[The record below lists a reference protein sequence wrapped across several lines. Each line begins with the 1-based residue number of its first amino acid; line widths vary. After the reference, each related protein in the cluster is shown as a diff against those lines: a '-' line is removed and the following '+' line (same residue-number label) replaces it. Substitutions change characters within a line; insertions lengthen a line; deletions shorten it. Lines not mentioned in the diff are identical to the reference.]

1 MNNDKIEMLSQK
13 VENINEKL
21 EALTAILYALTMME
35 SHISD
40 TSEDTKTDNKAEVTS
55 ELKD

>member
-21 EALTAILYALTMME
+21 DALTALLYALTMME
-35 SHISD
+35 SHIPD
-40 TSEDTKTDNKAEVTS
+40 ISENNKTEVTS
-55 ELKD
+55 DIKDEIT